1 MKCQFLAAISLS
13 LVAQFIFAAD
23 QLHPSDTRQVVKV
36 PAAVRVHFLAG
47 MRHHLTEMADIQAA
61 LANGEFEHAAQIAQQ
76 HLGLSAPG
84 SAACRM
90 PSMAG
95 SPSAVQHF
103 ASISGAQSASA
114 DIAPY
119 MPKAM
124 HDAGVSMHHAADQF
138 VTVSRAS
145 AATSNYPATL
155 RALSKVTEGCVAC
168 HAQFRVVEDSDIQA
182 NE

>member
-1 MKCQFLAAISLS
+1 MKRQFLVTISLIF
-13 LVAQFIFAAD
+13 VTQFVFAAD
-23 QLHPSDTRQVVKV
+23 ALQLLDTRQVVKV
-36 PAAVRVHFLAG
+36 PAAVRAHFLAG
-47 MRHHLTEMADIQAA
+47 MRQHLVEIADIQAA
-61 LANGEFEHAAQIAQQ
+61 LANGEFERAAQIAQQ

-95 SPSAVQHF
+95 NPSDAQHF
-103 ASISGAQSASA
+103 PSISGALSASS

-124 HDAGVSMHHAADQF
+124 HDVGVSMHHAADRF
-138 VTVSRAS
+138 AAVSRA
-145 AATSNYPATL
+145 AASTSDYPVTL

-168 HAQFRVVEDSDIQA
+168 HAQFRVVEQ
-182 NE
+182 

>member
-1 MKCQFLAAISLS
+1 MKRQFLAAIGLIF
-13 LVAQFIFAAD
+13 VTRFVFAAD
-23 QLHPSDTRQVVKV
+23 ALQPSDTRQVVKV
-36 PAAVRVHFLAG
+36 PAAVRAHFLAG
-47 MRHHLTEMADIQAA
+47 MRGHLAELADIQAA
-61 LANGEFEHAAQIAQQ
+61 LANGEFERAAQIAQQ

-95 SPSAVQHF
+95 NPPDAQHF
-103 ASISGAQSASA
+103 PSISGTQSTSS

-138 VTVSRAS
+138 AAVSRA
-145 AATSNYPATL
+145 AAPTSNYPMAL
-155 RALSKVTEGCVAC
+155 HALSKVTEGCVAC
-168 HAQFRVVEDSDIQA
+168 HAQFRVVEQ
-182 NE
+182 